1 MNKYFVRSLV
11 KGATAAARR
20 LIAGAVAANFA
31 PAALTDGVSTD
42 RSQLVN
48 VTAKSTTGTSFQF
61 KVWLYSDTAG
71 IWTIDTGVGT
81 VTVASAIADEW
92 ETTIGGVANSADIA
106 RIVINGVNFDYIV
119 QAGDTTDLIAAGL
132 ADAINLG
139 SVEYWY
145 TVPGGTADA
154 GDTYRTTVNAVNYDY
169 VAAGGETVAQLCT
182 GIAGVLAGCPA
193 YTVTDLTTFVGFE
206 ATAPGVSPA
215 VTVSL
220 PVDVGGNATY
230 AATQV
235 IDGVV
240 ASTDATA
247 ADVASVV
254 TTTSNVVGVPG
265 ILALTSSYTF
275 DPGGNS
281 TAISVNTTP
290 ASSID
295 SVTKSF
301 DPKGANKLYVEV
313 LTFTGSGETADVWA
327 ESASLEG

>member
-11 KGATAAARR
+11 KGATAADRR
-20 LIAGAVAANFA
+20 LIVGATAANLA

-48 VTAKSTTGTSFQF
+48 VIAKSTVGTSFQF

-71 IWTIDTGVGT
+71 IWTVDTGVGT

-92 ETTIGGVANSADIA
+92 ETTIGGAANAGDIA
-106 RIVINGVNFDYIV
+106 RITIDGVNFDYIV

-139 SVEYWY
+139 SIEYWY
-145 TVPGGTADA
+145 TTPGGTADA
-154 GDTYRTTVNAVNYDY
+154 GDTYRTTINAVNYDY
-169 VAAGGETVAQLCT
+169 VAVGGETVAQLCT
-182 GIAGVLAGCPA
+182 GIAGVLGACPE
-193 YTVTDLTTFVGFE
+193 YTVSDQTTFVGFE

-220 PVDVGGNATY
+220 PVDAGGDATY
-230 AATQV
+230 TATQV

-240 ASTDATA
+240 ASANATA
-247 ADVASVV
+247 VDAASVV

-275 DPGGNS
+275 DPGLNS

-290 ASSID
+290 ASSIN

-313 LTFTGSGETADVWA
+313 LTFTGAGETADVWA
-327 ESASLEG
+327 ESATLQG